1 MADYRFNISLETFNP
16 SLLPSGSPV
25 RGSEGYPAAVHDF
38 LQKQFAGF
46 KGTARIVVSEESI
59 LVEWTPPSPK
69 HDPIEA
75 AVDRLEKG
83 ELVPAVLMLELL
95 RQQMPNEVRLL
106 YNLGMAYTGLGRLEE
121 ARSTLNEALQQNPR
135 HINSLVALG
144 VAYATEGHHREAVEV
159 LERAVAADPNNPWA
173 QKNLGGCLL
182 ALKEVDRATACLLR
196 ATQLNSK
203 DQDALFGLG
212 EAYRLAG
219 KLNEAD
225 VAYRQVVAINPFGK
239 TAERAKKELSSL
251 AHVSFVM
258 QGTALGHPDAVV
270 YCVKA
275 IEHFE
280 RLSDKEVQRIL
291 YEVGMI
297 GTKGFDIND
306 TTQKYQLQSMPGTFS
321 NLEMVCIMYVGF
333 RRIAPEFAASFDLS
347 NEYDAAMEVFG
358 KRKKKRE

>member
-1 MADYRFNISLETFNP
+1 LR
-16 SLLPSGSPV
+16 LPFFPRANDHRAAQARQYPLRV
-25 RGSEGYPAAVHDF
+25 RRDAY
-38 LQKQFAGF
+38 
-46 KGTARIVVSEESI
+46 
-59 LVEWTPPSPK
+59 
-69 HDPIEA
+69 
-75 AVDRLEKG
+75 DRLEKG

-106 YNLGMAYTGLGRLEE
+106 YNLGMAYTGLGRMEE
-121 ARSTLNEALQQNPR
+121 ARSTLNEALRQNPR

-144 VAYATEGHHREAVEV
+144 VAYATEGQHREAVEI

-196 ATQLNSK
+196 ATQLNPK
-203 DQDALFGLG
+203 DQDAFFGLG

-219 KLNEAD
+219 KLEEAD
-225 VAYRQVVAINPFGK
+225 AAYRQVVAINPFGK

-251 AHVSFVM
+251 AHVSFMM

-347 NEYDAAMEVFG
+347 NEYDAAMEVFE